1 MELVRY
7 LGTSHFLNMLKCNGV
22 QFTYEVLPKKMWT
35 FAHYK
40 FMLKYSNML
49 FQAECIKEEYRRNK
63 LKQKSVFMRRALV
76 KNLSPKLNVLKGQI
90 VKSFSLNNVRSR
102 SKFMLKNK
110 EHVDSEFVKE
120 KKIKSKFTD
129 DWKRDKELNE
139 VEKERIGLV
148 YEFLR
153 SMKTTEKEILGFRKN
168 MCLPFKLDYLIGYQ
182 IGRVS

>member
-1 MELVRY
+1 
-7 LGTSHFLNMLKCNGV
+7 
-22 QFTYEVLPKKMWT
+22 
-35 FAHYK
+35 
-40 FMLKYSNML
+40 
-49 FQAECIKEEYRRNK
+49 
-63 LKQKSVFMRRALV
+63 
-76 KNLSPKLNVLKGQI
+76 
-90 VKSFSLNNVRSR
+90 
-102 SKFMLKNK
+102 MLKNK